1 MIIVNLQKISDSLG
15 LTIKIQ
21 VREVLGLNFFR
32 IVVAKINKDHVKIW
46 GEMKGWTFSHENG
59 LQLDTLKV
67 LKEAPLYVSELIWA
81 ATMAWALEKTP
92 CKKGRLLAIYD
103 DEGYSLKLV
112 RYFKLIGF
120 TVIKEVGSSPS
131 DLFLRLVWGGAGTL
145 MMGDCSKILEKIENK
160 FRKSNLI

>member
-1 MIIVNLQKISDSLG
+1 MNIIKLQKIADLLG
-15 LTIKIQ
+15 LIIKIQ

-32 IVVAKINKDHVKIW
+32 IVVAKINNDHVKIW
-46 GEMKGWTFSHENG
+46 GEMKGWTFSHKNG

-67 LKEAPLYVSELIWA
+67 LKEAPVYVSELIWA

-103 DEGYSLKLV
+103 EEGYSCKLV

-120 TVIKEVGSSPS
+120 KVIKEVGSTPS
-131 DLFLRLVWGGAGTL
+131 DLVLRLVWGGAGTL
-145 MMGDCSKILEKIENK
+145 MSGDCSKILEKIENK
-160 FRKSNLI
+160 FKKLNLL